1 MFVEWHFDYSPLAPD
16 CRRHLSPRELSLNP
30 VQKTQYHSP
39 VWWLNIPDGYTWPRR
54 CRVMNSMGPI
64 RFLKKTL
71 RFKLL
76 DKMPIRVEFLDIL
89 LWDLICKLLLHHW
102 HRINHSGKNFYRKD
116 TCFSFSSRLL
126 RIPWVEPI
134 IRYLKN
140 FRTLNLMAANSNTKI
155 VTILIMNLLLD
166 GGTSY
171 NLHSNPMR

>member
-1 MFVEWHFDYSPLAPD
+1 
-16 CRRHLSPRELSLNP
+16 
-30 VQKTQYHSP
+30 
-39 VWWLNIPDGYTWPRR
+39 
-54 CRVMNSMGPI
+54 MNSMGPI
-64 RFLKKTL
+64 CLLKKTL

-116 TCFSFSSRLL
+116 TCFSFSSRRL

-140 FRTLNLMAANSNTKI
+140 FRTFNLMAANSNNKNSNNTHYEFSPRCWYFTWSSQQSYEI
-155 VTILIMNLLLD
+155 GNTLTIL
-166 GGTSY
+166 Y
-171 NLHSNPMR
+171 MRKLKLGKVFCPRFLSL